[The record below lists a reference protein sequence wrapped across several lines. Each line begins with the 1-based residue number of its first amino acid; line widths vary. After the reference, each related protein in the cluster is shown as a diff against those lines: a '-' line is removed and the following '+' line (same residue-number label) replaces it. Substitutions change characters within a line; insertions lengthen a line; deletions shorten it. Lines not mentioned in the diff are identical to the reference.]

1 MKMTKFKVEGMKAKK
16 WTKINIWMMI
26 KQVKW
31 KECMNKK
38 NRTIWIVNNMM
49 VKVKTNNKNK
59 DNGLGLNLLLREFL
73 LILEVVI
80 QLH

>member
-1 MKMTKFKVEGMKAKK
+1 MTKFKVEGMKTKK
-16 WTKINIWMMI
+16 WAKISIWMTI

-38 NRTIWIVNNMM
+38 NKTIWIVNNMM
-49 VKVKTNNKNK
+49 VKVKINNKNK
-59 DNGLGLNLLLREFL
+59 DNGHGLNLLLREFL
-73 LILEVVI
+73 LILEEAI